1 MSSVWE
7 STRLSYFVWVG
18 EGLPNHNILPDPRC
32 ASLLRILT
40 GKSLGEKKE
49 EALSRIEVKVA
60 HRRAQ
65 YDESCRLCSGGS
77 SWTCTTFHDMILF
90 PKRYVDDPEREDH
103 QREAP
108 FFKACGMLIRRKTNK
123 EACIRRL
130 LTLWRMSAVRVRLPP
145 AVFCGC

>member
-1 MSSVWE
+1 MCV
-7 STRLSYFVWVG
+7 
-18 EGLPNHNILPDPRC
+18 PPADPR
-32 ASLLRILT
+32 
-40 GKSLGEKKE
+40 GKKPRREEKKE

-77 SWTCTTFHDMILF
+77 SWTCTIFHDLIPF
-90 PKRYVDDPEREDH
+90 PKRYVNDPEREDH

-108 FFKACGMLIRRKTNK
+108 FFKACGMFGKANK
-123 EACIRRL
+123 EECIRRL